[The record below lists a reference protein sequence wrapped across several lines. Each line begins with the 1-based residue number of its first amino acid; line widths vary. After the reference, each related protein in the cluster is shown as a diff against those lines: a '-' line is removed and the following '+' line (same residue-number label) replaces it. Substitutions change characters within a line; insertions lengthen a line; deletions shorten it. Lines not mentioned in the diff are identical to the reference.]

1 MFSLKK
7 LFSPL
12 FGRGAGGEA
21 GVTSIYKFGLVT
33 ASAFV
38 IANMIG
44 TGVFTSLGFQ
54 LMDTTNFISILLLWT
69 LGGIIAL
76 CGALVY
82 GELGAAMP
90 RSGGEYHYL
99 REIYHPI
106 LGFMSGWASLIVG
119 FSAPVALACM
129 ALSTYLAQV
138 FPVLNPM
145 VTALVVLTAVT
156 LVHAY
161 DVKMGG
167 AVQRYFTFFKVLV
180 IIGFIVCGFLLPV
193 EVQEVT
199 SSVDSFS
206 FDEIFS
212 AGFAVSLIWVYYAYS
227 GWNASAYMA
236 NEIRNPQRTIPRS
249 LFISTLIVT
258 VLYVL
263 LNAVFMLSTPVDAM
277 TGQVQVG
284 LIVARHIFG
293 TTGGNAMGLLIALLL
308 ISSISSM
315 VFLGPRVSQVM
326 GEDTYILRALSRK
339 SAKGTPSVAIWV
351 QFGISCL
358 LIITDSF
365 ELVTKYTGVTLSFFA
380 LLTVAGVF
388 VHRHRFPNAIR
399 PYRTWG
405 YPVVPCVFIVLILW
419 SIGYLVYED
428 FVCTFVTQTQS
439 VMWMSLMS
447 ALTLLTGAFLYV
459 VNSMVVKRKERIVSI

>member
-1 MFSLKK
+1 MARLKK
-7 LFSPL
+7 LTSPL
-12 FGRGAGGEA
+12 LGKGAGGEA
-21 GVTSIYKFGLVT
+21 TVYKFGLVT

-54 LMDTTNFISILLLWT
+54 LLDTTNFVSILLLWL
-69 LGGIIAL
+69 LGGVIAL

-99 REIYHPI
+99 SKIYHPA

-129 ALSTYLAQV
+129 ALSTYLARV
-138 FPVLNPM
+138 FPVLNPLA
-145 VTALVVLTAVT
+145 TALVVLTSVT
-156 LVHAY
+156 VVHAY

-167 AVQRYFTFFKVLV
+167 AVQRFFTFFKILV
-180 IIGFIVCGFLLPV
+180 IIGFIICGFCLPV
-193 EVQEVT
+193 QMQEV
-199 SSVDSFS
+199 SASVHSFS
-206 FDEIFS
+206 FSEIFS
-212 AGFAVSLIWVYYAYS
+212 TGFAVSLVWVYYAYS

-236 NEIRNPQRTIPRS
+236 NEIKDPQRTIPRS

-277 TGQVQVG
+277 KGQVEVG
-284 LIVARHIFG
+284 LIAAQHIFG
-293 TTGGNAMGLLIALLL
+293 MGAGNAMGLLIAVLLV
-308 ISSISSM
+308 SSISSM

-326 GEDTYILRALSRK
+326 GEDTYILRPLARRST
-339 SAKGTPSVAIWV
+339 KGTPYVAIWV
-351 QFGISCL
+351 QFVLSAL

-365 ELVTKYTGVTLSFFA
+365 ELVTKYTGITLSFFA
-380 LLTVAGVF
+380 MMTVAGVF
-388 VHRHRFPNAIR
+388 VHRHRFPDAPR

-419 SIGYLVYED
+419 SITYLVYED
-428 FVCTFVTQTQS
+428 FVCTFVTHTQR

-447 ALTLLTGAFLYV
+447 ALTLLTGALLYYI
-459 VNSMVVKRKERIVSI
+459 NRIVIKHKRIKDVVSL

>member
-1 MFSLKK
+1 MTRLKK
-7 LFSPL
+7 LASPL
-12 FGRGAGGEA
+12 SGRDTGGKA
-21 GVTSIYKFGLVT
+21 TVYKFGLVT

-54 LMDTTNFISILLLWT
+54 LLDTTNLVSILLLWL
-69 LGGIIAL
+69 LGGVIAL

-99 REIYHPI
+99 SRIYHPA

-129 ALSTYLAQV
+129 ALSTYLARV
-138 FPVLNPM
+138 FPALNPLA
-145 VTALVVLTAVT
+145 TALVVLTSVT
-156 LVHAY
+156 VVHSY

-167 AVQRYFTFFKVLV
+167 AVQRFFTFFKIFV
-180 IIGFIVCGFLLPV
+180 IIGFIICGFCLPV
-193 EVQEVT
+193 EMQEVGT
-199 SSVDSFS
+199 SIDTFS
-206 FDEIFS
+206 LDEIFS
-212 AGFAVSLIWVYYAYS
+212 TGFAVSLVWVYYAYS

-236 NEIRNPQRTIPRS
+236 NEIKDPQRTIPRS
-249 LFISTLIVT
+249 LFVSTLIVT

-277 TGQVQVG
+277 KGQVEVG
-284 LIVARHIFG
+284 LIAAQHIFG
-293 TTGGNAMGLLIALLL
+293 TGAGNAMGLLIALLL

-339 SAKGTPSVAIWV
+339 SAKGTPYVAIWV
-351 QFGISCL
+351 QFVLSAL

-365 ELVTKYTGVTLSFFA
+365 ELVTKYTGITLSFFA
-380 LLTVAGVF
+380 MMTVAGVF
-388 VHRHRFPNAIR
+388 VHRHRFPDAPR

-419 SIGYLVYED
+419 SITYLVYED
-428 FVCTFVTQTQS
+428 FVCTFVTQTQP

-447 ALTLLTGAFLYV
+447 ALTLLTGAMLYFI
-459 VNSMVVKRKERIVSI
+459 NRMVIKHKRIKDV